1 MIIILMD
8 ILIMILITRNFYEN
22 FTGLSGD
29 TLDKVATEGF
39 RSMTAVGTMITTM
52 MMTTTMMMMM
62 VMMMMTMMMM
72 MMMMMMVMMYFWI
85 CLDKS
90 N

>member
-1 MIIILMD
+1 MKIIIMIIILMD

-52 MMTTTMMMMM
+52 MMTTTTMMMM
-62 VMMMMTMMMM
+62 VMMMMMSDD
-72 MMMMMMVMMYFWI
+72 V
-85 CLDKS
+85 S
-90 N
+90 